1 MKVLFLGDPHFDS
14 QTPISRIDDYAET
27 SIRKLGD
34 IRKLALDN
42 GVSHI
47 MTTGDFFDKVQVSF
61 AYLNNLVQ
69 ELKKFKEDGLT
80 VWSSIGNHDLPY
92 NNMSYFKNTPLNIL
106 FKSGLVNHIE
116 RVNAFDTFNVYGIDF
131 TEHEEVKN
139 IELETDKTSIL
150 VQHYA
155 TENTVPGESIDLKD
169 IEHFDF
175 VVSGHDHA
183 YYKPLT
189 LKTGCT
195 VLRPGSLLRRTKEE
209 YNLSRDIVL
218 YLFDSEKEVM
228 KEVKLPN
235 VKPAKEIFKD
245 EVFDNRSIN
254 LYDNNYNDLFNE
266 EYFASEASDIFS
278 ILSSNILPVTVNKE
292 SKDAIR
298 RYLKE
303 QGITE
308 S

>member
-14 QTPISRIDDYAET
+14 QTPISRIDNYAET
-27 SIRKLGD
+27 SIRKLSE

-42 GVSHI
+42 DVSHV
-47 MTTGDFFDKVQVSF
+47 MTTGDFFDKVHVSF
-61 AYLNNLVQ
+61 AYLNHLIQ
-69 ELKKFKEDGLT
+69 ELRNFKEAGIQ

-106 FKSGLVNHIE
+106 FNSGLVNHVKK
-116 RVNAFDTFNVYGIDF
+116 VNQFEDFDVYGIDF
-131 TEHEEVKN
+131 TEHKEIKN
-139 IELETDKTSIL
+139 TVVNNKKRSIL
-150 VQHYA
+150 IQHYA
-155 TENTVPGESIDLKD
+155 TQNTVPGDSIDLKD

-175 VVSGHDHA
+175 VLSGHDHA
-183 YYKPLT
+183 YYKPLK
-189 LKTGCT
+189 LGTGCV

-209 YNLSRDIVL
+209 YNLTRDIVL
-218 YLFDSEKEVM
+218 YLFDSKKGEM
-228 KEVKLPN
+228 KEIKLPN

-245 EVFDNRSIN
+245 EVFDNRSID
-254 LYDNNYNDLFNE
+254 LYNNNYNELFNE
-266 EYFASEASDIFS
+266 DYFASEASDIFS
-278 ILSSNILPVTVNKE
+278 IISSNILPATVNKE
-292 SKDAIR
+292 SKDAIK

>member
-14 QTPISRIDDYAET
+14 QTPISRIDNYAET
-27 SIRKLGD
+27 SIRKLSE

-42 GVSHI
+42 DVSHV

-69 ELKKFKEDGLT
+69 ELRKFKEDGLT

-92 NNMSYFKNTPLNIL
+92 NNMSYFKNTPLNVL
-106 FKSGLVNHIE
+106 FNSGLVKHIKK
-116 RVNAFDTFNVYGIDF
+116 VNTFETFNVYGIDF
-131 TEHEEVKN
+131 TEHEEVKK
-139 IELETDKTSIL
+139 ITVDPKKKSIL
-150 VQHYA
+150 TLHYA
-155 TENTVPGESIDLKD
+155 VDNTVPGESVDLKD
-169 IEHFDF
+169 IQNFDF

-228 KEVKLPN
+228 KEIKLPN

-278 ILSSNILPVTVNKE
+278 ILNSDILPVTVNKA
-292 SKDAIR
+292 SKDAIK

>member
-14 QTPISRIDDYAET
+14 QTPISRIDNYAET
-27 SIRKLGD
+27 SIKKLSE
-34 IRKLALDN
+34 IRQLALDN
-42 GVSHI
+42 DVSHV

-69 ELKKFKEDGLT
+69 ELRKFKEDGLT

-92 NNMSYFKNTPLNIL
+92 NNMSYFKNTPLNVL
-106 FKSGLVNHIE
+106 FNSGLVKHIKK
-116 RVNAFDTFNVYGIDF
+116 VNVFKNFNVYGIDF
-131 TEHEEVKN
+131 TKHEEVKN
-139 IELETDKTSIL
+139 IKVDDKKRSIL
-150 VQHYA
+150 IQHYA
-155 TENTVPGESIDLKD
+155 TDNTVPGESIDLKD

-183 YYKPLT
+183 YYKPLK
-189 LKTGCT
+189 LETGCM

-278 ILSSNILPVTVNKE
+278 ILNSDILPVTVNKE